1 MKIRTIPVR
10 LTKREYQQFLAD
22 YPAAKNVLTL
32 PVVEDDGTS
41 SDLVVFEGDK
51 VSIYIDEIP
60 DERKE
65 QLGKGASRRIVESY
79 QHKPRWWV
87 FLLMLCLFSG
97 GLWVVKEQVIPFLI
111 APPKPTPSPI
121 PSPTTRAKPTVTP
134 TLMPIVLPTVTPKP
148 IVVPTPTPKPTAIP
162 TATPTPKPP
171 EVKMTSVILKDSSG
185 AIIPVVNETYSIR
198 PQETVTVTVEVE
210 GASSARSVKVT
221 YYAVLGKIGAD
232 GVYTAPNK
240 PGSID
245 LLTIKVVESNTGS
258 VLAQRTLK
266 MKIITTR

>member
-1 MKIRTIPVR
+1 MKIRTIPVY
-10 LTKREYQQFLAD
+10 LSKREYQRFLED
-22 YPAAKNVLTL
+22 YPAAKNVLAQ
-32 PVVEDDGTS
+32 PVVEDDGTNT
-41 SDLVVFEGDK
+41 DLVVFAGDK

-60 DERKE
+60 DDRQE
-65 QLGKGASRRIVESY
+65 QLGKGASRRILESY
-79 QHKPRWWV
+79 HRKPRWWM
-87 FLLMLCLFSG
+87 FLVLLCLFSG

-121 PSPTTRAKPTVTP
+121 PSPPTRAKPTVTP
-134 TLMPIVLPTVTPKP
+134 TRMPIVLPTATPKLIIVPTSTPKP
-148 IVVPTPTPKPTAIP
+148 PATPTAM
-162 TATPTPKPP
+162 PTPKPP
-171 EVKMTSVILKDSSG
+171 EVKITTVILKDSNG
-185 AIIPVVNETYSIR
+185 AIIPVVNETYSVR

-210 GASSARSVKVT
+210 GASAARSVKVT
-221 YYAVLGKIGAD
+221 YYAVLGTIGAD

-245 LLTIKVVESNTGS
+245 LLTIKVVERNTGS

>member
-1 MKIRTIPVR
+1 MKIRTIPVS
-10 LTKREYQQFLAD
+10 LSKREYQRFLED
-22 YPAAKNVLTL
+22 YPAAKNVLAQ

-41 SDLVVFEGDK
+41 SELVVFAGDK

-60 DERKE
+60 DDRQE

-79 QHKPRWWV
+79 HRKPRWWM
-87 FLLMLCLFSG
+87 FLLLLCLFSG

-121 PSPTTRAKPTVTP
+121 PSPPIRAKPTVTP
-134 TLMPIVLPTVTPKP
+134 TRMPIVLPTATPKS

-162 TATPTPKPP
+162 SATPKPP
-171 EVKMTSVILKDSSG
+171 DVKITTVLLKDSNG
-185 AIIPVVNETYSIR
+185 AIIPVVNETYSVR

-210 GASSARSVKVT
+210 GTSAARSVKVT
-221 YYAVLGKIGAD
+221 YYTVLGIIGAD